1 MARVLVEKETIYN
14 EEVMMLVK
22 GADYKEVLEY
32 MDKNDGKTI
41 DRMSAIAINPAK
53 EAAAKVE
60 AEADVKVETVETT
73 EETAN
78 ETTEKE
84 NSDNE

>member
-1 MARVLVEKETIYN
+1 
-14 EEVMMLVK
+14 MLVK

-32 MDKNDGKTI
+32 MDQHDGKTI

-53 EAAAKVE
+53 EAAKVD
-60 AEADVKVETVETT
+60 AEAKAETVETT
-73 EETAN
+73 EETVN